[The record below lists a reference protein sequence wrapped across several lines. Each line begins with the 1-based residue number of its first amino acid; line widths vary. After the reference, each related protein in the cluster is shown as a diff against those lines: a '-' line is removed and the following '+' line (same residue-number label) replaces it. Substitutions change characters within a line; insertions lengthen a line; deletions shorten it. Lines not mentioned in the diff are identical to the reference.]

1 MDLAIYINE
10 LLGLKGEVN
19 VPGIGFF
26 AQKRVSGYYS
36 DHEGKFYPPRHEI
49 VFDPQTKDNDGL
61 AAYIS
66 EKKNISPASAK
77 YFIEKYA
84 TGLKQEASVKS
95 AAITGLGHLFYEYS
109 TLSFKTDSDA
119 QGKDPAFYGF
129 TPVAAQKIDAKPEAR
144 PEPALQNE
152 PVAAELVPIEETPKA
167 KDEPVQQEWT
177 PIFDPPAAYNEQPEE
192 VAEGEEEP
200 RGGRPWVII
209 LLIVMIG
216 LLCFG
221 VAYQFKPEWFGKR
234 RPVDTTIIVKG
245 PPPAAKQPDTTK
257 PAQKDTTAKSPEVQP
272 VAKTAPT
279 QQAVNN
285 APQGLV
291 IDSTKSHW
299 EVFLSAFKTKTRANE
314 EIEKYKA
321 AGIPAFISPDA
332 KGKLLIKIIAGSYD
346 TEADAEKAKND
357 LIKTGKVP
365 KNIYSLE
372 IKPKKIK

>member
-26 AQKRVSGYYS
+26 TQKRISGYYS
-36 DHEGKFYPPRHEI
+36 EHEGKFYPPRHEI
-49 VFDPQTKDNDGL
+49 VFDPQAKDEDGL
-61 AAYIS
+61 AVYIS

-109 TLSFKTDSDA
+109 TLSFKADMDA
-119 QGKDPAFYGF
+119 QGNDPAFYGF
-129 TPVAAQKIDAKPEAR
+129 APVAAQKVSDKPEAR
-144 PEPALQNE
+144 PEPAAQKE
-152 PVAAELVPIEETPKA
+152 PVSEPAPIAETLKGKE
-167 KDEPVQQEWT
+167 EPVEQEWK
-177 PIFDPPAAYNEQPEE
+177 PIFDPPPAHEEEPEE
-192 VAEGEEEP
+192 VVEEEEER

-221 VAYQFKPEWFGKR
+221 VAYQFKPEWFGKH
-234 RPVDTTIIVKG
+234 RPVDTTIIVNG
-245 PPPAAKQPDTTK
+245 PPPAATQPDTTK
-257 PAQKDTTAKSPEVQP
+257 PAQADTTTKAPEARP
-272 VAKTAPT
+272 AAKTTPAQP
-279 QQAVNN
+279 AASN
-285 APQGLV
+285 APQGLM
-291 IDSTKSHW
+291 IDSAKSHW

-346 TEADAEKAKND
+346 TEQDAEKAKND